1 MAAST
6 VRLMADEI
14 DSDHSDADHD
24 GECVI
29 CGRYRR
35 QIAAGTIKPCWQ
47 WQRVKETDD
56 DTTDA

>member
-1 MAAST
+1 
-6 VRLMADEI
+6 MADEI